1 MILNLTHSNKSDI
14 HYQIDKFPDG
24 EPTLT
29 ILSDLGQHVDDVTIL
44 TRITNTD
51 ELFILALACD
61 ILHRWEITYNIEISY
76 LMTQRMDRVMSM
88 NRPFSLKI
96 MSAILYTLNAKWI
109 HVHELHNPTIQ
120 IEGVALLPKM
130 RTIQTFLNAFF
141 PSTTQ
146 NDKFAKTF
154 KQDIC
159 VVYPDNG
166 AYQRYNRA
174 ISCLHPVIFHKI
186 RDLDTGK
193 IISITTETDRNTI
206 KTHRPERFLIVDDLC
221 DGGSTFVAVQKQ
233 LKEILPS
240 VPIDIAV
247 YHTVNEKG
255 IRRLLDNFDNVY
267 TTNSYYDWQTV
278 INSEKLHVQE
288 VI

>member
-1 MILNLTHSNKSDI
+1 MILNLIHPNKSDI

-61 ILHRWEITYNIEISY
+61 ILHRWEIKYNIEISY
-76 LMTQRMDRVMSM
+76 LMTQRMDRVMNM
-88 NRPFSLKI
+88 NRPFSFKV
-96 MSAILYTLNAKWI
+96 MSTILSGLNAQWNV
-109 HVHELHNPTIQ
+109 VHELHNPNVKLKKIS
-120 IEGVALLPKM
+120 LRPKM
-130 RTIQTFLNAFF
+130 RTIQTFLNEFF
-141 PSTTQ
+141 PSGSK
-146 NDKFAKTF
+146 NNMYIKTF
-154 KQDIC
+154 NQDIC
-159 VVYPDNG
+159 IVYPDHG
-166 AYQRYNRA
+166 AYQRYDRV
-174 ISCLHPVIFHKI
+174 ISCLHPVIFHKT

-193 IISITTETDRNTI
+193 IVSITTETDCNII

-255 IRRLLDNFDNVY
+255 IQRLLDNFDNVY

-278 INSEKLHVQE
+278 INNDKLHVQE